1 MSNHTLALLIII
13 LEILGL
19 GVVLGAPNTKVNW
32 TRERK
37 LIAAIRLV
45 LLVFV
50 IWLAINNL

>member
-19 GVVLGAPNTKVNW
+19 GVALGAPNTKVNW